1 MRRMVLA
8 APLSRRLALRALAGA
23 ALLNAG
29 AARASFELLP
39 WPPSRGVPPLSL
51 TDLDGRPWSLQALRG
66 RPVALNFW
74 ASWCE
79 PCRAEM
85 PSLDLMALKYEREG
99 LAVLTVNFKDG
110 AQTVRRFL
118 EAVPLSLPV
127 LMDRDGSVAKA
138 WGVNVFPTTLLVSR
152 RGAPVGIVRGEVEW
166 NGADGKRLIES
177 LLAV

>member
-1 MRRMVLA
+1 MRFAGRID
-8 APLSRRLALRALAGA
+8 RRLAVQAMAGA
-23 ALLNAG
+23 LLLRVG

-39 WPPSRGVPPLSL
+39 WPPARAVPPLEL
-51 TDLDGRPWSLQALRG
+51 TDLEGRAWSLRSLQG

-85 PSLDLMALKYEREG
+85 PSLDLMALKYERDG

-110 AQTVRRFL
+110 VQTVRRFL
-118 EAVPLSLPV
+118 DVVPLSLPV
-127 LMDRDGSVAKA
+127 LMDRDGAAARA

-152 RGAPVGIVRGEVEW
+152 RGVPVGIVRGEVDW

>member
-1 MRRMVLA
+1 MARRA
-8 APLSRRLALRALAGA
+8 ALRAIAAATLLPAGA
-23 ALLNAG
+23 AQ
-29 AARASFELLP
+29 ASFELLH
-39 WPPSRGVPPLSL
+39 WLPSRTVPPLSL
-51 TDLDGRPWSLQALRG
+51 IDLDGRTWSLQALRG

-99 LAVLTVNFKDG
+99 LVVLTVNSRDG
-110 AQTVRRFL
+110 EQTVRRFL
-118 EAVPLSLPV
+118 DAVPLSLPV
-127 LMDRDGSVAKA
+127 LMDRDGAVAKS
-138 WGVNVFPTTLLVSR
+138 WGVNVFPTTLLISR
-152 RGAPVGIVRGEVEW
+152 RGSPVGIVRGEVEW

>member
-1 MRRMVLA
+1 MRRMFIGQ
-8 APLSRRLALRALAGA
+8 PTNRRRALRAIAGATLLPAGA
-23 ALLNAG
+23 AW
-29 AARASFELLP
+29 ASFELLP
-39 WPPSRGVPPLSL
+39 WPPSRAVPPLSL
-51 TDLDGRPWSLQALRG
+51 PDLEGRAWSLQALRG

-152 RGAPVGIVRGEVEW
+152 RGAPVGVVRGEVEW